1 MAVPVSS
8 RKTKRLASMKRCH
21 TRKRRRSWA
30 TSGGSCS
37 AARSVFFVHQ
47 IDALE
52 HQVNGRE
59 RLYLDPTG
67 PQLTLDIGQRD
78 AGLGVHEGAQQILR

>member
-1 MAVPVSS
+1 M
-8 RKTKRLASMKRCH
+8 
-21 TRKRRRSWA
+21 
-30 TSGGSCS
+30 
-37 AARSVFFVHQ
+37 HQ